1 VYEQPQMPGYGA
13 PGTTAVAVT
22 ARYWWMSFLLGLFK
36 PFLAINGHPVQ
47 AAWGRTVVPMPP
59 GQHHVHMHIPYLL
72 PSRIGNADTVVTVH
86 PGQVV
91 ELEYRAPAI
100 AWLDGAI
107 GAPPQNHNGKTAA
120 IVLVALPLVVLLLC
134 LCGGI
139 GISLFSDSSSDD
151 DVTLPAPVRT
161 FPTAEPF
168 EPAPTSEAPDPDK
181 PALRDVP
188 SRTLIGPVFE
198 SGEKTYTMDF
208 SGWPFAFR
216 TPGSW
221 GCLRGKVDLPEAK
234 AYVCIDEGN
243 PGSGQK
249 VQIMVRP
256 CPAPCGTAERT
267 KLTTEWFDPGAKG
280 KVYDERTSFVETP
293 KDAKGRYT
301 LDMSHF
307 FGTGESQWQVGVGA
321 FTPPAGKANVQKI
334 FNDVLT
340 QSG

>member
-1 VYEQPQMPGYGA
+1 MYEQQQPTGA
-13 PGTTAVAVT
+13 IAVT

-36 PFLAINGHPVQ
+36 PLLAINGHPVQ

-120 IVLVALPLVVLLLC
+120 IVLVALPLVVLILC

-139 GISLFSDSSSDD
+139 AISLFSDGNSDD
-151 DVTLPAPVRT
+151 EVTLPAPVRT
-161 FPTAEPF
+161 FPAAEPF

-181 PALRDVP
+181 PALRDIP
-188 SRTLIGPVFE
+188 SRTLVGP
-198 SGEKTYTMDF
+198 
-208 SGWPFAFR
+208 
-216 TPGSW
+216 
-221 GCLRGKVDLPEAK
+221 
-234 AYVCIDEGN
+234 
-243 PGSGQK
+243 
-249 VQIMVRP
+249 
-256 CPAPCGTAERT
+256 
-267 KLTTEWFDPGAKG
+267 
-280 KVYDERTSFVETP
+280 
-293 KDAKGRYT
+293 AKGRYT
-301 LDMSHF
+301 LDLSHF
-307 FGTGESQWQVGVGA
+307 FGTGGGEPKWQVGVGA
-321 FTPPAGKANVQKI
+321 FTPPATKANIQKI

-340 QSG
+340 QTG